1 MNRNIQIP
9 AAALLLL
16 VATARGQ
23 EPPRI
28 PDLGSEDSTRSVRVN
43 SASIALER
51 NLNTFNWIGRMSI
64 DTTAWGTIVRLNDQN
79 TSNVILLDG
88 SSSLTRKL
96 KSNQQNLSLLLGRRL
111 AHNLTS
117 ELQWTSLIYSDNKS
131 VGLGAATFHSALGG
145 VEYYPDDAV
154 SVTPLIGYRWDNQ
167 VGIRDKGM
175 SYTLAGQTHGI
186 DLDGYQLA
194 GDAQFHEDR
203 LNPRVLQRH
212 FAHLGA
218 QKSFSENGRDS
229 LDVGYNRNQR
239 EFYGII
245 DGNIESRIENA
256 LSFSN
261 LLDYEVDNHLL
272 TRLMV
277 NVYTRTLDKN
287 LRHFSPIRD
296 TLRFN
301 TAIDEFRLD
310 TYVQTTYRS
319 DDGLT
324 VASVRFG
331 HGERN
336 EEHRATAVF
345 NAVNPEFLLND
356 QDNKEAQKN
365 NLTRRTSLSGELQL
379 PLSSSDKFSFSAS
392 ASILRYDTPSD
403 VNDDDRDE
411 LLVAVSAA
419 TTHHISRYLDL
430 KFNLDGTLGHIVY
443 LFSEQSANNN
453 YNRVLRL
460 APTAV
465 YRPTD
470 DITTAN
476 TFEVLANYT
485 VYDFEEQVSSV
496 RSFSYR
502 QFGWSDSSSFQ
513 MNRRIGLDFLSYLK
527 LYERGQL
534 KWSDFSERVENSFVD
549 RTVSAQIR
557 FTPQEGILFALG
569 LRYFSQ
575 SRYAF
580 AEGFKSLD
588 TYIRSIGPTCMI
600 SWDIA
605 QYSRV
610 TFKGWYEQRTF
621 RGSQEPGQESHQ
633 SLPNLSM
640 NINLNL

>member
-1 MNRNIQIP
+1 MNRIIQIC
-9 AAALLLL
+9 AVALLL
-16 VATARGQ
+16 VAEARGQ
-23 EPPRI
+23 EPSRI
-28 PDLGSEDSTRSVRVN
+28 PDLGTEDSIRSVHLN

-51 NLNTFNWIGRMSI
+51 NLNTFSWVGRMLI

-117 ELQWTSLIYSDNKS
+117 EIQWTSLIYSDNKS

-154 SVTPLIGYRWDNQ
+154 SVTPLVGYRWDNQ
-167 VGIRDKGM
+167 VGIRDRGI

-186 DLDGYQLA
+186 DLDGYQLT

-218 QKSFSENGRDS
+218 LKFFSENSRDS
-229 LDVGYNRNQR
+229 LDVGYSRNQR
-239 EFYGII
+239 EFYGVI

-261 LLDYEVDNHLL
+261 LLDYELDSHLL
-272 TRLMV
+272 TSLMV
-277 NVYTRTLDKN
+277 NVFSRSLDKN
-287 LRHFSPIRD
+287 LRHFSTIRD

-319 DDGLT
+319 EDGST
-324 VASVRFG
+324 VASVRVG

-336 EEHRATAVF
+336 EQHRATAVF

-356 QDNKEAQKN
+356 QDNKESQKN
-365 NLTRRTSLSGELQL
+365 NLTRSTSLSGELQL
-379 PLSSSDKFSFSAS
+379 PLSSSDKFFFSAS
-392 ASILRYDTPSD
+392 TSILRYDTPSID
-403 VNDDDRDE
+403 NNDDRDE
-411 LLVAVSAA
+411 LLIAISMG
-419 TTHHISRYLDL
+419 TTHHINRYLDL
-430 KFNLDGTLGHIVY
+430 RININGALSHVVY
-443 LFSEQSANNN
+443 LFSEQSGNNN
-453 YNRVLRL
+453 RNRVLRL
-460 APTAV
+460 APSAT
-465 YRPTD
+465 YRPTKH
-470 DITTAN
+470 IISAN

-485 VYDFEEQVSSV
+485 VNDFGEQISSV
-496 RSFSYR
+496 QSFSYR
-502 QFGWSDSSSFQ
+502 QFGWLDSSSIQ
-513 MNRRIGLDFLSYLK
+513 MNRRIGLDFFGYLK

-534 KWSDFSERVENSFVD
+534 KWSDFSERLENSFVD
-549 RTVSAQIR
+549 KTISSQIR
-557 FTPQEGILFALG
+557 FSPEEGLMFALG

-575 SRYAF
+575 SRYAY
-580 AEGFKSLD
+580 AGGSRSLD
-588 TYIRSIGPTCMI
+588 TYIRSIGPTCLI

-605 QYSRV
+605 HYSRV
-610 TFKGWYEQRTF
+610 TFKGWYEYRTF
-621 RGSQEPGQESHQ
+621 RGSQELAQESHQ

-640 NINLNL
+640 NINLTL